1 MHDRPSERGR
11 GPSRS
16 ALVALALAA
25 LAMLATS
32 PAPASLKGQVIG
44 EITLSADEV
53 VDREVR
59 IHVEPAGGLGA
70 SEGFVDVSFL
80 ASSGL
85 DTSMTDA
92 AAIRLVAAED
102 ARGSFAPG
110 RAIPVD
116 RCQEGCDLRYVVRFS
131 AGPTV
136 LPGSFARYRVDVEFR
151 YRSSF
156 GQGDPALMRVEV
168 DGQASGPV
176 PAIWAVIAGAL
187 AVVGGIGLGPAVD
200 ARLGRRHRRWP
211 AVALATIAAL
221 VVVWTLIGRASAV
234 AAFYRQD
241 ALLPLPLGPLGLY
254 AIEPWST
261 TLLGVLTFGVVRG
274 LRRWAADGGWT
285 LGLGAVALAGL
296 GGLWLSWAATVS
308 PLIQP
313 IGSIVVAA
321 ALGALAGIVI
331 GQAWRT
337 DLRTRHDRWWA
348 AIALNAHGI
357 LVAGFGYLAVD
368 SLRGQ
373 FSWGP
378 QGLLL
383 LIPATLVL
391 LALRRWFSGGRR
403 WLVLFDL
410 VIAAIGLLG
419 FVAWPSSSFIG
430 SPGFAIDDLGVWVA
444 TGAALAALVSSLHRM
459 PGRTPP
465 RAPEAPDPPDAAV
478 DPAAPLSAPDPP
490 APPAADPATT

>member
-1 MHDRPSERGR
+1 MHDRPSERGP
-11 GPSRS
+11 GPNRS
-16 ALVALALAA
+16 GLVALVLAA
-25 LAMLATS
+25 LAILATS

-44 EITLSADEV
+44 EITLGANEV

-85 DTSMTDA
+85 DTSMTEA
-92 AAIRLVAAED
+92 ASIQFVAAED
-102 ARGSFAPG
+102 EDGSFAPG

-116 RCQEGCDLRYVVRFS
+116 RCQEGCDLRYEVRFS

-136 LPGSFARYRVDVEFR
+136 LPGSIARYRVDVELR

-168 DGQASGPV
+168 DGQASGLV
-176 PAIWAVIAGAL
+176 PAVWAVIAGAL

-200 ARLGRRHRRWP
+200 ARLGRRRRHWP
-211 AVALATIAAL
+211 AVALATITAL
-221 VVVWTLIGRASAV
+221 AVVWTSIARASAV
-234 AAFYRQD
+234 AAFYRDD
-241 ALLPLPLGPLGLY
+241 ALLPLPLSPLGLY

-261 TLLGVLTFGVVRG
+261 TLLGVLTSAVVRG
-274 LRRWAADGGWT
+274 LRRWADDGGWT
-285 LGLGAVALAGL
+285 LGLGAVALTGL

-308 PLIQP
+308 PLTQP
-313 IGSIVVAA
+313 ILSIVVAA
-321 ALGALAGIVI
+321 ALGALAGSVI

-337 DLRTRHDRWWA
+337 DSRTRHDRWWA

-368 SLRGQ
+368 SLRGP
-373 FSWGP
+373 SPSGP

-383 LIPATLVL
+383 LIPAALVL

-419 FVAWPSSSFIG
+419 FMAWPSSSFIG
-430 SPGFAIDDLGVWVA
+430 SPGFAIDDLGVYLA

-459 PGRTPP
+459 PGRTPR
-465 RAPEAPDPPDAAV
+465 RAPVPPE
-478 DPAAPLSAPDPP
+478 
-490 APPAADPATT
+490 PPAADPATT